1 MHYNGTREVA
11 MPSQQQRK
19 AKRKD
24 TSTSVFIKIHL
35 GATMYVGWSLLKH
48 RLCRN

>member
-19 AKRKD
+19 AKEGYINI
-24 TSTSVFIKIHL
+24 SIH
-35 GATMYVGWSLLKH
+35 
-48 RLCRN
+48 